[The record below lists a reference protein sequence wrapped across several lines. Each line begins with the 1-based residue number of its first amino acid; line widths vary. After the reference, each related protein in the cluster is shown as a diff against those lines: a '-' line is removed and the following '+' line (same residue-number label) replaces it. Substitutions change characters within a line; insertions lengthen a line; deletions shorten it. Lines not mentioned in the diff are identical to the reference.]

1 MSTNNPYREMERIWR
16 EVPAAKKDVLFPGS
30 DAKNMTTWSA
40 SSSPPPSMIDGQE
53 ERTSDD
59 SRRLN
64 LSAIYLSNILKFE
77 DKNLPSVFL
86 LLYEKALENQHANPN
101 DEQCAADV
109 TLLNFFIKRFH
120 AVRTKFLF
128 DQDVMKI
135 FATILKQWVGPVLIS
150 AVTSTTVTH
159 RMIMNEIARELAANM
174 HGRTLG
180 EYLNAYRQ
188 CGGDQSAILQPFSLF
203 DAADVHAFDD
213 PSRVAGPSGI
223 FSSSFISRISRHH
236 VVSYL
241 REVSKDLVKTIC
253 KLKLNMPTS
262 VCDRLFQSS
271 VPSWAEEDT
280 EDGIVRMDQTTKIR
294 VEKSR
299 ANICNM
305 LRTPLDRNLRTDRTG
320 KENDAPVVEA
330 TSSNNEIPSPQKI
343 QETVDE
349 IDAETI
355 DCMTIDTASFLADE
369 YPATKKL
376 RQTYRPN
383 DSSIISVEETREE
396 SDEDKM
402 SGDDRCE
409 KNDRGTEHEVGKL
422 LAYATPITSNNT
434 YAIVKLLRGE
444 NGEIV
449 EERTQ
454 DYPLFPTANDDNDGT
469 DDTVDENNRAETKDD
484 QDREGQPLK
493 SVEAKLRNELTCLAL
508 DDDVRSIVRDDSSL
522 RSRTSTIATS
532 YRERSKSP
540 VSEADL
546 LSSIPVGRASKISTG
561 TVADLNRNDRDIAYF
576 FDEME
581 KNGDDETPV
590 RTVNATT
597 TEDSPP
603 FGATRSN
610 DLIESSSRIDDE
622 TFERRFDFGGPLNN
636 DDYMSRR

>member
-1 MSTNNPYREMERIWR
+1 MLTNNPYREMERIWR
-16 EVPAAKKDVLFPGS
+16 EVPTTRKEVLFPGS
-30 DAKNMTTWSA
+30 DAKNMTAWST

-159 RMIMNEIARELAANM
+159 RMIINEIARELAVNM

-188 CGGDQSAILQPFSLF
+188 FGGDQSAILQPFSLF

-213 PSRVAGPSGI
+213 PSGLAGRGGI
-223 FSSSFISRISRHH
+223 FSSSFFSQLSRHH
-236 VVSYL
+236 VVAYL

-253 KLKLNMPTS
+253 KLKLNMPSS

-280 EDGIVRMDQTTKIR
+280 EDGMIRMDQSTKNR

-305 LRTPLDRNLRTDRTG
+305 LRTPLDRRTRKGRTEEA
-320 KENDAPVVEA
+320 ENAVAEETESNETTPRQNHGTTVE
-330 TSSNNEIPSPQKI
+330 
-343 QETVDE
+343 E

-369 YPATKKL
+369 YPATKKV
-376 RQTYRPN
+376 RSATYRPN
-383 DSSIISVEETREE
+383 ENHVISVETTREE
-396 SDEDKM
+396 DEDKVPEN
-402 SGDDRCE
+402 DRCE
-409 KNDRGTEHEVGKL
+409 NNDSGLDREVGKL
-422 LAYATPITSNNT
+422 LAYATPITNDKT
-434 YAIVKLLRGE
+434 YAIVKIRRDK

-449 EERTQ
+449 EETSEEHS
-454 DYPLFPTANDDNDGT
+454 LFPTANDDMTRDI
-469 DDTVDENNRAETKDD
+469 VHENNNIESMDADNSAEK
-484 QDREGQPLK
+484 QQPLRTI
-493 SVEAKLRNELTCLAL
+493 EAKLRNELTCLASE
-508 DDDVRSIVRDDSSL
+508 DDVRSIVKDDSFA
-522 RSRTSTIATS
+522 RSSASIGTH
-532 YRERSKSP
+532 RERSKSP
-540 VSEADL
+540 LSEVDL
-546 LSSIPVGRASKISTG
+546 LSSIPAGGATKTSTE

-581 KNGDDETPV
+581 KNEDDEIIP
-590 RTVNATT
+590 TVTATT
-597 TEDSPP
+597 AESRLEPTNE
-603 FGATRSN
+603 R
-610 DLIESSSRIDDE
+610 IESTSTRADDE
-622 TFERRFDFGGPLNN
+622 IFEKRFDFGGPLNN